1 MERQQCWAIFDDE
14 IWNHRFEYKVEP
26 KLYYETFDIF
36 DIA

>member
-1 MERQQCWAIFDDE
+1 MFDDN

-36 DIA
+36 YIA